1 MQEDGGLQL
10 HFVAGVRLKR
20 RHIGLDQLEEYCGG
34 FMGDMARKGQVLMTA
49 EARLATQRLT
59 ISSRLLELFPG
70 HIDVR
75 CSMQKSQAAHQAG
88 AISVSVA

>member
-1 MQEDGGLQL
+1 M
-10 HFVAGVRLKR
+10 RLKR
-20 RHIGLDQLEEYCGG
+20 RHIRLVQLEEHYAG
-34 FMGDMARKGQVLMTA
+34 FMGDMARKGQVIMTA

-70 HIDVR
+70 HLDVR
-75 CSMQKSQAAHQAG
+75 SSLQTRQVVHQAR